1 MSDRISLKDF
11 AKIDLRV
18 GHVVEAEKIPGS
30 RKLIK
35 LIVDLGSEKR
45 QVIAGLAEWYSPE
58 DLKDKYVV
66 LVANLEPKVMMGYES
81 NGMIL
86 AAGCSKG
93 DTPVILTV
101 EKPVKA
107 GTKIC

>member
-1 MSDRISLKDF
+1 MSDKISLKDF
-11 AKIDLRV
+11 TKVDLRV
-18 GHVVEAEKIPGS
+18 GHVVGAERIPGS

-45 QVIAGLAEWYSPE
+45 QIIAGLAEWYDPE
-58 DLKDKYVV
+58 NLRGKHVV
-66 LVANLEPKVMMGYES
+66 VVANLKPKAMMDYES

-86 AAGCSKG
+86 AAGCNKG
-93 DTPVILTV
+93 ETPVILTV
-101 EKPVKA
+101 EKPVKP